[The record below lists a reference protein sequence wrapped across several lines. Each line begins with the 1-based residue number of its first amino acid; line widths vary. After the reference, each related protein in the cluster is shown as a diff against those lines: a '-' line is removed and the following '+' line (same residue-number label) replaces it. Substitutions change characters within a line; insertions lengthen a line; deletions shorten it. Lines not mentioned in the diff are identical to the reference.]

1 MNRIFH
7 RAGFEEAILDS
18 ADDYEPY
25 GFVEPRLVPVSVGDD
40 AARQAAA
47 KTRDQ
52 RVIEAAV
59 LGHFHEPG
67 C

>member
-1 MNRIFH
+1 MTRIYH
-7 RAGFEEAILDS
+7 RAGFEEAILGS

-25 GFVEPRLVPVSVGDD
+25 GFVEPGLVPVSAGDD
-40 AARQAAA
+40 ATRQAAA
-47 KTRDQ
+47 KARDQ

>member
-1 MNRIFH
+1 MPTSFH

-25 GFVEPRLVPVSVGDD
+25 GFVEPGLIPVAADES
-40 AARQAAA
+40 AARQAARA
-47 KTRDQ
+47 ERDR
-52 RVIEAAV
+52 RVIEASLV
-59 LGHFHEPG
+59 ELFHEPG

>member
-1 MNRIFH
+1 MTRIFQ

-25 GFVEPRLVPVSVGDD
+25 GFVEPRLVPVSAGNH
-40 AARQAAA
+40 ATRQAAA
-47 KTRDQ
+47 EARDR

-59 LGHFHEPG
+59 LGYFHEPG